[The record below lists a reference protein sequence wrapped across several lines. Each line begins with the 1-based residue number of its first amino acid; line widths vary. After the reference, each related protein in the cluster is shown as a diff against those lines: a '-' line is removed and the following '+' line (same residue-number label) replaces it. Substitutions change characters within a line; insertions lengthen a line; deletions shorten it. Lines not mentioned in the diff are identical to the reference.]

1 MMIAPRKLKLM
12 AKKKEDEN
20 IRFRTFLKCN
30 ADENELDEQ
39 FARLHR
45 ELFENYDCSR
55 CRNCCK
61 SYYGSVPATDIDAD
75 AKYLNMTAE
84 DFINLYFKEKDV
96 EGNYQTKHMPCDFLQ
111 ENGSCKLGECKP
123 DNCKKYP
130 YTDQPD
136 RLHSLYSV
144 LEAVE
149 ICPVEYEIW
158 ERLKEECGFE
168 K

>member
-84 DFINLYFKEKDV
+84 DFINLYF
-96 EGNYQTKHMPCDFLQ
+96 NHSSLINTFL
-111 ENGSCKLGECKP
+111 
-123 DNCKKYP
+123 
-130 YTDQPD
+130 
-136 RLHSLYSV
+136 
-144 LEAVE
+144 
-149 ICPVEYEIW
+149 
-158 ERLKEECGFE
+158 
-168 K
+168 